1 MDYDVIIVGAGP
13 GGASAAFFL
22 GQRGQRVLVL
32 ERARLPRYKPCGGG
46 VPKVTFRRFPFSFDP
61 VVEAEPAATELHYPG
76 QSPTKVSLD
85 DRPIAMVR
93 RSVFDAYI
101 LTQAANAKVEVLDDV
116 AVTGVTEHPDGV
128 EVTVADGR
136 TFFARYLIGADGAN
150 STVARALGLRKR
162 RALGSTLEAMIEPDE
177 ATLARWAQTSMF
189 QYGACPGGYLWIFP
203 KRGRLSVG
211 IGRFWPGKA
220 DRSAEPFG
228 GAQDRRSRQSLRGIL
243 VREMANFGVDLT
255 GVRLHG
261 HPLPFYWRRELLHT
275 TRCLLVGD
283 AAGLADPLMGEGIR
297 FAVYSAEM
305 AAQAITRDDLAGYT
319 RRVQRTIGNDHLWA
333 KKVAWVLYGF
343 PRLSWQWGIRNPRLI
358 RALVDVLRERRSY
371 RTFAQMLP
379 LYVLDSLVRYPF
391 VRRHG

>member
-1 MDYDVIIVGAGP
+1 M
-13 GGASAAFFL
+13 
-22 GQRGQRVLVL
+22 
-32 ERARLPRYKPCGGG
+32 
-46 VPKVTFRRFPFSFDP
+46 
-61 VVEAEPAATELHYPG
+61 
-76 QSPTKVSLD
+76 
-85 DRPIAMVR
+85 
-93 RSVFDAYI
+93 
-101 LTQAANAKVEVLDDV
+101 
-116 AVTGVTEHPDGV
+116 
-128 EVTVADGR
+128 
-136 TFFARYLIGADGAN
+136 
-150 STVARALGLRKR
+150 
-162 RALGSTLEAMIEPDE
+162 
-177 ATLARWAQTSMF
+177 
-189 QYGACPGGYLWIFP
+189 
-203 KRGRLSVG
+203 G

-379 LYVLDSLVRYPF
+379 LYTLESLVRYPF